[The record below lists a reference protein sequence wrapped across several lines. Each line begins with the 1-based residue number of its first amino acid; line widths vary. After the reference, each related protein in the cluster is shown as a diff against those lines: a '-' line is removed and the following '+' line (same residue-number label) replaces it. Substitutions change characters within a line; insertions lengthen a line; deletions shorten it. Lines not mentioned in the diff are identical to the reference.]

1 MEKIKRMNSIK
12 MVRKGLL
19 LLFALMAANLVGQD
33 VNKYTISGHIK
44 DFSTGEELINAS
56 LFVKELNEGTVS
68 NLYGYYSITLEEG
81 DYTVV
86 YSYLGYESTVKQF
99 SLNKDLRLDVEMKE
113 ADQVLNEITIT
124 AEEKDENIQST
135 QMSRVSID
143 VEAVKKMPAL
153 LGEVDIIKAIQLLP
167 GVKSLGEGTS
177 GFYVRG
183 GNVDQN
189 LVLLD
194 EAPIYNAS
202 HMLGFFSSFNPDA
215 IKDMQLYKGAISSRY
230 GGRLSSVLDIRMKEG
245 NSKKFGGSGGIGTIM
260 SRLSLEAPLGE
271 NGSFILSGRR
281 SYLDILAKLAL
292 PKEDNNSQFY
302 FFDLN
307 AKGNYRLNDNDRLF
321 VSGYFGRDVIN
332 ADEEGVA
339 VEWGNKTATARW
351 NHIFSPKV
359 FSNLTFY
366 FSDYD
371 YFLDSEE
378 DISEFRWDARLKEYS
393 LKADVSFFLSPSY
406 TLKTGLQAIQ
416 HNLEPGK
423 IKVSENKEVITDFTI
438 QSNKSIENAV
448 YVSNELTINKDLKV
462 DFGIRGSSLHNVGP
476 QTHFN
481 QNENFEQTDSTNYDS
496 GIYHSYYNLEP
507 RLGVKYNLGTNQ
519 SLKASYNRTTQY
531 IQLASNGNASTPFD
545 IWFTASP
552 KVKPQLADQ
561 YALGYFRN
569 FAKNAF
575 EFSAEVYY
583 KDFINAIDFKERA
596 QLLLNK
602 NLEGDLRV
610 GKGRAYG
617 LELMLKKETGKWTG
631 WIGYTY
637 SKVEKQIDQI
647 NDGNWYNAKY
657 DKPHDFSAVL
667 SYEVSDRLLIS
678 SSFVYSS
685 GSAVTFPTGR
695 YTFLGSIVP
704 IYSERN
710 GERLPS
716 YHRLDFS
723 ANLKAKKKLFGKIS
737 HEWVFSVYNAYNR
750 KNAYSINFK
759 QDENNP
765 NVSYA
770 EKASVFSI
778 VPSITWNAN
787 F

>member
-1 MEKIKRMNSIK
+1 MQNIKTMKIPRLAKYAYLWLLVLLSSA
-12 MVRKGLL
+12 VKG
-19 LLFALMAANLVGQD
+19 QEIE
-33 VNKYTISGHIK
+33 KYTLSGHIK

-56 LFVKELNEGTVS
+56 LYIKDVNEGTVS
-68 NLYGYYSITLEEG
+68 NVYGYYSITLDEG
-81 DYTVV
+81 TYDV
-86 YSYLGYESTVKQF
+86 YYAYLGYESQVKKVV
-99 SLNKDLRLDVEMKE
+99 LDKDVRLDIEMKE
-113 ADQVLNEITIT
+113 AETLLNEITIT
-124 AEEKDENIQST
+124 AKEKDENIQST
-135 QMSRVSID
+135 QMSRVSIN

-153 LGEVDIIKAIQLLP
+153 LGEVDIIKAIQMLP
-167 GVKSLGEGTS
+167 GVKSMGEGTS

-245 NSKKFGGSGGIGTIM
+245 NSKKFGGSAGIGTIM
-260 SRLSLEAPLGE
+260 SRLSLEAPIGDK
-271 NGSFILSGRR
+271 GSFILSGRR
-281 SYLDILAKLAL
+281 SYLDVLAKVVVPSAS
-292 PKEDNNSQFY
+292 EESQFY

-307 AKGNYRLNDNDRLF
+307 SKGNYRLNDNNRLF
-321 VSGYFGRDVIN
+321 LSGYFGRDVIN
-332 ADEEGVA
+332 AENEGVGI
-339 VEWGNKTATARW
+339 EWGNKTATARW

-371 YFLDSEE
+371 YFLSTEE
-378 DISEFRWDARLKEYS
+378 EVSNLKWDARLKELS
-393 LKADVSFFLSPSY
+393 LKADFSFFLSPSN
-406 TLKTGLQAIQ
+406 TLQMGLQSIK
-416 HNLEPGK
+416 HNLAPGK
-423 IKVSENKEVITDFTI
+423 IKIIENEEIITDFNI
-438 QSNKSIENAV
+438 QTNESIENAI
-448 YVSNELTINKDLKV
+448 YVNDEFTISKDLKIN
-462 DFGIRGSSLHNVGP
+462 FGIRGSSLHNIGP
-476 QTHFN
+476 QTHYN
-481 QNENFEQTDSTNYDS
+481 QDDNFELTDSTLYDS
-496 GIYHSYYNLEP
+496 GIYNSYYNLEP
-507 RLGVKYNLGTNQ
+507 RLGIKYNLGHHQ
-519 SLKASYNRTTQY
+519 SLKASYNRTSQY

-552 KVKPQLADQ
+552 NIKPQLADQ

-569 FAKNAF
+569 FANNTF

-602 NLEGDLRV
+602 NLEGDLRF

-617 LELMLKKETGKWTG
+617 IELMIKKETGKLTG
-631 WIGYTY
+631 WLGYTY
-637 SKVEKQIDQI
+637 SKVEKKIEQISQ
-647 NDGNWYNAKY
+647 GNWYNAKY
-657 DKPHDFSAVL
+657 DKPHEFSAVV
-667 SYEVSDRLLIS
+667 SYEVNDRLLVS
-678 SSFVYSS
+678 TNFVYST

-695 YTFLGSIVP
+695 YCFLGSVVP

-710 GERLPS
+710 AERLPS
-716 YHRLDFS
+716 YHRWDVS
-723 ANLKAKKKLFGKIS
+723 ASYKAKKKLFGKID
-737 HEWVFSVYNAYNR
+737 HEWVFSIYNLYNR

-759 QDENNP
+759 QEENNP
-765 NVSYA
+765 NVTYA
-770 EKASVFSI
+770 EKAAVFSI
-778 VPSITWNAN
+778 VPSVTWNAK